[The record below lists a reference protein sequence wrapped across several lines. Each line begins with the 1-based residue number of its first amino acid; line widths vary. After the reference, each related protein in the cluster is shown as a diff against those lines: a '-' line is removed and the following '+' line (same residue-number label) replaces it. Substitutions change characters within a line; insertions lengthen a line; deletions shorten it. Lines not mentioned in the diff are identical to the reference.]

1 MTNSIFDGN
10 VNILM
15 LVQKLMNGLKKEKRA
30 RAKKAD
36 VVTEQVKEML
46 QTENQKLI
54 LMVRN

>member
-1 MTNSIFDGN
+1 
-10 VNILM
+10 M

>member
-1 MTNSIFDGN
+1 LTNSIFDGN

-36 VVTEQVKEML
+36 VVTEQAKEML

-54 LMVRN
+54 LMVRG